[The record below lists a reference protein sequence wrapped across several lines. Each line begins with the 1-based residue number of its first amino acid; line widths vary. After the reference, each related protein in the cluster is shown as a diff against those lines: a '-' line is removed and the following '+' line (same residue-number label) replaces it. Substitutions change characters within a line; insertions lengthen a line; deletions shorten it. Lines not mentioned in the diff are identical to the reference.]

1 MAFSPSHLLD
11 VWYWKWFKWS
21 NYRCPKLH
29 DELNEPF
36 PRPIRVQSD
45 HEESIPPYLK
55 PSADLRIIPTHISG
69 NYSGCSNEI
78 VQWCIRRTH
87 FPDSNRQNIDP
98 NQLGAFLAARKCA
111 ARWRIRNEYD
121 GLQFLKATIFPRV
134 TELLH
139 HFEQSVGLR
148 LQSQEDDDQGIGTR
162 VLWVDD
168 NGTRVIWHQLSP
180 AAADYIFPKLA
191 VGRDHTE
198 RVERGKREFSDV
210 HAIVVKVLSFL
221 LDFYRCIYVMK
232 LMELFSELSTSTC
245 QWCEIHYLP
254 FRLRYDRPR
263 SQIDSSEHYHIE
275 ASSIFP
281 IDSIERPHMAIVADL
296 LFDAVMSHLHPSGSG
311 WHEPRLIR
319 RKGEK
324 ECFLSPVSSYHGQFR
339 VRKQVMTATRMDT
352 SCSHIERG
360 PFVVSLY
367 CCFRNLG
374 IPCVLNLFHQAW
386 ALLASRYILY

>member
-1 MAFSPSHLLD
+1 MSTTHQRQSLKRFVGPPIAAGWEAKLVLIPCSLPCTQVDSDSETATLADLMAFSPSHFLD
-11 VWYWKWFKWS
+11 VCYWKWFKWS
-21 NYRCPKLH
+21 NNRCFKLY
-29 DELNEPF
+29 DELNDPF

-45 HEESIPPYLK
+45 HEETLSIPPYLK

-69 NYSGCSNEI
+69 NYYG
-78 VQWCIRRTH
+78 
-87 FPDSNRQNIDP
+87 FSNRWCRRRFHFHDHPNLGNIDP
-98 NQLGAFLAARKCA
+98 NQLGAFRATRKCA

-121 GLQFLKATIFPRV
+121 GLHFLKATIFPRV
-134 TELLH
+134 TGLLH

-210 HAIVVKVLSFL
+210 HAIVVKVLSFKFL
-221 LDFYRCIYVMK
+221 LDFYRCVYVMK

-245 QWCEIHYLP
+245 QWCEIHYLS

-263 SQIDSSEHYHIE
+263 SQIDRFI
-275 ASSIFP
+275 
-281 IDSIERPHMAIVADL
+281 
-296 LFDAVMSHLHPSGSG
+296 
-311 WHEPRLIR
+311 
-319 RKGEK
+319 
-324 ECFLSPVSSYHGQFR
+324 
-339 VRKQVMTATRMDT
+339 
-352 SCSHIERG
+352 
-360 PFVVSLY
+360 
-367 CCFRNLG
+367 
-374 IPCVLNLFHQAW
+374 
-386 ALLASRYILY
+386 